1 MLLLSVIKAKVI
13 VENKTQ
19 NDNDGQTNKCMP
31 VLSQVITR
39 EHSTSWRMGQFKTP
53 CKAPRREKQKAKIY
67 VRVLKLLFFTE
78 EEEEEEVVTVVAVVM
93 GFCGISVSLMPC
105 QM

>member
-1 MLLLSVIKAKVI
+1 MLLLSVIKAKAI

-19 NDNDGQTNKCMP
+19 SDNDGQTSKCMP

-39 EHSTSWRMGQFKTP
+39 EHLTSWRMGQFKTP

-67 VRVLKLLFFTE
+67 VRVLFFTE
-78 EEEEEEVVTVVAVVM
+78 EEEEEEEVVTIVAVVM

-105 QM
+105 LM